1 MRPKIPMQIPP
12 LTEAANVTVYH
23 LSGSGKLKQSLG
35 YRDIY
40 GTFKT
45 MLCHRQT
52 FFQNIRVLSVV
63 WKTYQVY
70 ILEIL

>member
-12 LTEAANVTVYH
+12 LTGAANVTISY
-23 LSGSGKLKQSLG
+23 LSGSGKRKQSLG
-35 YRDIY
+35 DRDIY

-45 MLCHRQT
+45 MLCRRQP